1 MSGELVPG
9 AASEPTRHDE
19 VLQALWRVRDPELGM
34 SLVKLGLIYDIEID
48 ETDVVVSMTLTTH
61 GCPLAG
67 PLTEAARRV
76 VSELP
81 WVTSVVVRLVWEPAW
96 TPERIMR

>member
-1 MSGELVPG
+1 MSGEPVPG
-9 AASEPTRHDE
+9 AAAEPARHDE
-19 VLQALWRVRDPELGM
+19 VLRALWRVQDPELGM
-34 SLVKLGLIYDIEID
+34 SIVKLGLIYDIVIE
-48 ETDVVVSMTLTTH
+48 ETDVVVSMTLTTR

-96 TPERIMR
+96 TPERIMQ